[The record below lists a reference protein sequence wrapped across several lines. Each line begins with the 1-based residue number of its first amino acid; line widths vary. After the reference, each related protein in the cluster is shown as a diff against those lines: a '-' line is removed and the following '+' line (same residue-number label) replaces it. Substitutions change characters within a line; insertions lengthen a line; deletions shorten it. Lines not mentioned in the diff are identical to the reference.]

1 LALKVA
7 SGEIELKAPRH
18 HNWAFETFA
27 SIRSD
32 LVPDFIS
39 KLKIG
44 HLITEE
50 ILMDITKK

>member
-1 LALKVA
+1 MEV
-7 SGEIELKAPRH
+7 
-18 HNWAFETFA
+18 FA

-32 LVPDFIS
+32 LVPDFIT

-44 HLITEE
+44 HLITPE